1 MNSKSNSKSKSSS
14 NGWSSCYQTSATSAV
29 DMTSTNMKLSTE
41 IATTGSDILIKKEIE
56 EIYTVLSKC
65 KGLTMS
71 DHIMIDT
78 SVIKLKNL
86 IQSVK

>member
-1 MNSKSNSKSKSSS
+1 MNSKSKSSG

-41 IATTGSDILIKKEIE
+41 IATTGSDISIKKEIE

-65 KGLTMS
+65 KGLTVY
-71 DHIMIDT
+71 DDNMIGI
-78 SVIKLKNL
+78 SVVKLKNL